1 MSQTW
6 KKSGGIKQFDAMN
19 NITVNSI
26 TTDEFAMRT
35 PYKGTFTISGELYVF
50 DDASF
55 NKNVKISSN
64 EYVEKNIYL
73 RQKLVMGKEWE
84 RTDGAREDSYRNFF
98 ISDQSGVGLNIENP
112 NAVLDICGTSQ
123 NILHVY
129 SSADK
134 TSNILARNK
143 NHHRIALEVD
153 NSNTQIVFTHHHSD
167 VEDVSSAIV
176 FEPTTE
182 QIRFPKQVA
191 ITSVLK
197 PSTASLVVASNSL
210 NEKPF
215 LNSIYD
221 VSSKS
226 VPLHVHSLDVSGI
239 AMAFFSNN
247 QDKGWYFGGGNYP
260 KDPTRQMGL
269 MGWQD
274 PSGTFLPS
282 QIQVTTGNNNLIKNR
297 ITTGINTYMPLTEDY
312 VLDINGPLKI
322 HHQEIREALRSNFT
336 IHSVSFSKKNPLF
349 GLAVGKENVIRDNIS
364 YNTIH
369 RTTDSGITWDST
381 DISFGIGSSG
391 QAQETTLGV
400 FAFDMSNAV
409 IVSKGAE
416 VLHIF
421 RTNTQGVQ
429 WSKDVSPDFFDNKP
443 TASTLKPYAIDFSN
457 ILLGETDIS
466 CNEIKFFSYSSSS
479 PTNVIGTMN
488 PNRQITSMDGYMDL
502 YGNATILTADT
513 SGCIY
518 KYTYTQSNDTFTYGP
533 NQHYN
538 LGSPYLFIT
547 SSEVNDYVLACG
559 NNIISVKTFYD
570 VSFTDISFDNQ
581 SLVFNHAV
589 VRDLSHA
596 IVVGNDGVIY
606 YARNDI
612 REKSNWNRVTEDM
625 VRGMGNAELIIHN
638 TRQLTHVHSTD
649 NSCNFIFTYGS
660 RLVHAYLPDLWFP
673 EDSPPLISIDGHI
686 ETTRQSIHVFENH
699 VETIHIGRYAKD
711 TLIDMCGNVH
721 VNNSF
726 HHNIHSNHVHIQKGG
741 AGIFLDDI
749 SSSEPFLYKN
759 DVPPPNLNTALYDI
773 SNTVSLNGTI
783 WIKGNLVVDG
793 STNIINDNFDVK
805 TGQSIVLKGTLQPT
819 MHVSFL
825 DFSNCDNDFKG
836 SGFYISNNRT
846 TDADS
851 GTAHFCVSHEGF
863 MKVSNEHIDKLSFRS
878 IGHHNVVALDF
889 SNIQTYTPQFNSLL
903 VLNQHNIPNVLSD
916 VSDNFYIRSSHCDNT
931 TIDVSARML
940 NIFDLSVNKNVDIFG
955 KEFVAG
961 DVSFNSQLAVGKH
974 VQFYHTLDVEDDVS
988 FHDNVYVDGDIVI
1001 GNRDNQGLGYKSS
1014 RITFNSGVTDSGD
1027 FARLEY
1033 FDDSRD
1039 ISFLRYGSDF
1049 FDRSSSLLDVS
1060 SSCLLIHTM
1069 KSGDGSNNDN
1079 MIIRAAANMVLDTGA
1094 YIIGDVPTASNRPTN
1109 AGDILILPNGG
1120 NLGVGKIN
1128 PNAVLDV
1135 SGDVSFNSQLAVG
1148 KHVQFYHTLDVEDD
1162 VSFHDNVYVDGDIV
1176 IGNRD
1181 NQGLGYKSS
1190 RITFNSGVT
1199 DSGDFARLEYF
1210 DDSRDI
1216 SFLRYGSDFFDR
1228 SSSLLDVSSSC
1239 LLIHTMKSG
1248 DGSNNDNM
1256 IIRAAANMVL
1266 DTGAYIIGD
1275 VPTASNRPTNAGDI
1289 LILPN
1294 GGNLGVGKINPNAVL
1309 DVSGD
1314 VSFNSQLAV
1323 GKHVQFYHT
1332 LDVEDD
1338 VSFHDNVYVDGD
1350 IVIGNR
1356 DNQGLGY
1363 KSSRITFN
1371 SGVTDS
1377 GDFARLEYF
1386 DDISGSSDVLK
1397 SLRYGGNFYDST
1409 SAKSSC
1415 LLISTANNG
1424 HGNDNMIIR
1433 PAAHLVIDTGVYT
1446 GGTSITSSGGGG
1458 QIMIFPNGGSNKK
1471 VSIGKPSDD
1480 DESYSMQPG
1489 LQPILDVSGDVHFEN
1504 SLYVQGDFIIK
1515 GALKSQAQLEVTGD
1529 VTFINMTV
1537 SGETTLNGLTTSNN
1551 SILLCKKT
1559 DDADSKIE
1567 FQSKINSTDKA
1578 TIQYFDSTT
1587 KKPFLQYGPDF
1598 SGSAN
1603 NSCLAI
1609 SSYVDGQNI
1618 SGGDNILIRPASKL
1632 VLDTGYYSSSSV
1644 EAPSRTNRSSGGD
1657 ILILPNGGRL
1667 GIGRNDP
1674 KTNLDVSGD
1683 ISFNG
1688 KLYVRDNIGLGM
1700 QPTVDHKLSVAG
1712 GDVSFSNSLFV
1723 GGNATIQGNFTI
1735 QGTTTTINSTVQTIK
1750 DPVIILGEGSADLS
1764 SGWRDDYF
1772 DRGLMFKL
1780 TDTSYGF
1787 MGYDRSMS
1795 AFRFV
1800 NNITTEVSS
1809 NRVQS
1814 SDYSKEG
1821 TLFAKSYT
1829 CNDNSG
1835 IAQIVLYGS
1844 NTDGTAYS
1852 TWNGITTRKTA
1863 QVYNVANST
1872 LNHVFMYGCENITN
1886 TNDISGGV
1894 IVTEIASTGMSI
1906 YGNVFVKNDV
1916 SFNSKL
1922 YVGSDVSFNSKLFV
1936 KGDVSFNAK
1945 LYVNSDVSFAKGLTV
1960 NSDASFGGV
1969 LTVSNKSNFYNDV
1982 SLSKYLF
1989 VGSDV
1994 SFNSKLFVKGDV
2006 SFNAKLYVNSDVSFA
2021 KGLTVNSD
2029 ASFGGVLTVSNKSIF
2044 YNDVSLSKSLFVGS
2058 DVSFNSKL
2066 FVKEDVSFNAKLYV
2080 NSDVSFAKGLTVNSD
2095 ASFGGVLTV
2104 SNKSNFYNDVSLSK
2118 YLFVGSDVSFNSK
2131 LFVNGDVSFG
2141 SGLAVTGR
2149 STFNNDI
2156 SLNRYLFVGND
2167 VSLNTRLYVGG
2178 DVSFNQK
2185 LKVSGDVSFGSG
2197 LTVTGRSTFN
2207 NDISLSRYLFVGN
2220 DVSLNTRLYVGGDVS
2235 FNQKLKVS
2243 GDVSFGSGLTV
2254 TGRSTFNND
2263 ISLSRYLFVGN
2274 DVSLNTRLYVGGD
2287 VSLNAKLKVSGDVS
2301 FNGGLTVMGPS
2312 SFVNDVTLNAN
2323 LTVGD
2328 GVDIAGNLNVGGSV
2342 NIDGSGGGVNISGL
2356 IRGGLAVNRL
2366 DYSSNF
2372 MTWSHWQAGGIYYH
2386 TGSSGVNSV
2395 ITSYINNSTFY
2406 LYKEFAGVFASSM
2419 IFGYFSPLLS
2429 GSYTFYMNANDQG
2442 IFWLGSNARNGVF
2455 TYSNS
2460 LLESHEEETT
2470 QASVVLQAGKKY
2482 PVRFLYVNNAG
2493 AGVLIFK
2500 YTTPSNGTFDDVDF
2514 SQFYY
2519 SPFPGY
2525 DPSPDEFILDIDGGQ
2540 RVDDLYVS
2548 GNLMVTDG
2556 GDLTVM
2562 DGDVSFNGNL
2572 TVSGRSTF
2580 NNDIS
2585 LSNYLF
2591 VGNDVSLN
2599 TRLYVGGDVS
2609 FNQKLK
2615 VSGDVSFNG
2624 GLTVTG
2630 RSTFNNDISLSNYL
2644 FVGNDVSLNTRLYVG
2659 GDVSFNQKLKVSGDV
2674 SFGSGLTVT
2683 GRSTFINDISLSNYL
2698 FVGNDVSL
2706 NTRLYVGGDVSFNQK
2721 LKVSGDVSFG
2731 SGLTVTGR
2739 STFNNDISLSRYLFV
2754 GNDVSLNTRL
2764 YVGGDVSFN
2773 QKLKVSGDVSF
2784 GSGLTVT
2791 GRSTFNNDISL
2802 NRYLFVGNDVS
2813 LNKRL
2818 YVGSDVSL
2826 NAKLY
2831 VNGDVSFG
2839 AGVDIAGNFR
2849 VAGGGTVNLD
2859 SSGGVHV
2866 SGLISGGLALNKLV
2880 YNSTIMNKAN
2890 WLSNLI
2896 YYHTGS
2902 DGINSVS
2909 TGYTSSNSIVDIFN
2923 LHSIMIFGYFS
2934 VSSDVTYNIH
2944 ISIYSTRLLFWF
2956 GSNARTGYYTYANSR
2971 IKLDRTE
2978 NLNTSGYTTISMKAG
2993 KKYPIRI
3000 LKSSETL
3007 NDTSIGFKYS
3017 SNTSN
3022 NDGPWQNF
3030 DFSNFY
3036 YSPFPGYSP
3045 SPDVSV
3051 LKIDGGQRVDDL
3063 YVSGNLM
3070 LTDGGDLTVIGGGD
3084 VSFGGGLTVTGRSTF
3099 NNDISLSNYLFVGN
3113 DVSLNTRLYVG
3124 GNVSLNTKLYVNGD
3138 VSFGSGLT
3146 VTNRSTFNND
3156 ISLSRYLFV
3165 GNDVSLNTRLYVGGD
3180 VSFNQKLKVSG
3191 DVSFNAGLTVK
3202 GVSDFSGVTIKSV
3215 LKLEGGPVTDDV
3227 NVESSNK
3234 TNTYIRFGAAGSAD
3248 DWVYLRQIGTSD
3260 NIQLAL
3266 DFHDNSGD
3274 AGFVI
3279 RDISSAGNGAD
3290 SSFNERFKV
3299 KRGGGVVINGTL
3311 DVNGGAVTVIGDV
3324 TATSFNATSDYRMK
3338 ENVEKLSFAECSVE
3352 NLNPVSYI
3360 LKTNKQ
3366 PHIGFLAHELQEY
3379 FPTAVSGVKDG
3390 EAMQTVNYLELIPV
3404 LVKEIQELKKKVLFL
3419 ENDIDY
3425 LKQEL
3430 SGF

>member
-1210 DDSRDI
+1210 DD
-1216 SFLRYGSDFFDR
+1216 
-1228 SSSLLDVSSSC
+1228 
-1239 LLIHTMKSG
+1239 
-1248 DGSNNDNM
+1248 
-1256 IIRAAANMVL
+1256 
-1266 DTGAYIIGD
+1266 
-1275 VPTASNRPTNAGDI
+1275 
-1289 LILPN
+1289 
-1294 GGNLGVGKINPNAVL
+1294 
-1309 DVSGD
+1309 
-1314 VSFNSQLAV
+1314 
-1323 GKHVQFYHT
+1323 
-1332 LDVEDD
+1332 
-1338 VSFHDNVYVDGD
+1338 
-1350 IVIGNR
+1350 
-1356 DNQGLGY
+1356 
-1363 KSSRITFN
+1363 
-1371 SGVTDS
+1371 
-1377 GDFARLEYF
+1377 
-1386 DDISGSSDVLK
+1386 ISGSSDVLK

-2131 LFVNGDVSFG
+2131 LFVKEDVSFG
-2141 SGLAVTGR
+2141 SGLA
-2149 STFNNDI
+2149 
-2156 SLNRYLFVGND
+2156 
-2167 VSLNTRLYVGG
+2167 
-2178 DVSFNQK
+2178 
-2185 LKVSGDVSFGSG
+2185 
-2197 LTVTGRSTFN
+2197 
-2207 NDISLSRYLFVGN
+2207 
-2220 DVSLNTRLYVGGDVS
+2220 
-2235 FNQKLKVS
+2235 
-2243 GDVSFGSGLTV
+2243 
-2254 TGRSTFNND
+2254 
-2263 ISLSRYLFVGN
+2263 
-2274 DVSLNTRLYVGGD
+2274 
-2287 VSLNAKLKVSGDVS
+2287 
-2301 FNGGLTVMGPS
+2301 
-2312 SFVNDVTLNAN
+2312 
-2323 LTVGD
+2323 
-2328 GVDIAGNLNVGGSV
+2328 
-2342 NIDGSGGGVNISGL
+2342 
-2356 IRGGLAVNRL
+2356 
-2366 DYSSNF
+2366 
-2372 MTWSHWQAGGIYYH
+2372 
-2386 TGSSGVNSV
+2386 
-2395 ITSYINNSTFY
+2395 
-2406 LYKEFAGVFASSM
+2406 
-2419 IFGYFSPLLS
+2419 
-2429 GSYTFYMNANDQG
+2429 
-2442 IFWLGSNARNGVF
+2442 
-2455 TYSNS
+2455 
-2460 LLESHEEETT
+2460 
-2470 QASVVLQAGKKY
+2470 
-2482 PVRFLYVNNAG
+2482 
-2493 AGVLIFK
+2493 
-2500 YTTPSNGTFDDVDF
+2500 
-2514 SQFYY
+2514 
-2519 SPFPGY
+2519 
-2525 DPSPDEFILDIDGGQ
+2525 
-2540 RVDDLYVS
+2540 
-2548 GNLMVTDG
+2548 
-2556 GDLTVM
+2556 
-2562 DGDVSFNGNL
+2562 
-2572 TVSGRSTF
+2572 
-2580 NNDIS
+2580 
-2585 LSNYLF
+2585 
-2591 VGNDVSLN
+2591 
-2599 TRLYVGGDVS
+2599 
-2609 FNQKLK
+2609 
-2615 VSGDVSFNG
+2615 
-2624 GLTVTG
+2624 
-2630 RSTFNNDISLSNYL
+2630 
-2644 FVGNDVSLNTRLYVG
+2644 
-2659 GDVSFNQKLKVSGDV
+2659 
-2674 SFGSGLTVT
+2674 
-2683 GRSTFINDISLSNYL
+2683 
-2698 FVGNDVSL
+2698 
-2706 NTRLYVGGDVSFNQK
+2706 
-2721 LKVSGDVSFG
+2721 
-2731 SGLTVTGR
+2731 
-2739 STFNNDISLSRYLFV
+2739 
-2754 GNDVSLNTRL
+2754 
-2764 YVGGDVSFN
+2764 
-2773 QKLKVSGDVSF
+2773 
-2784 GSGLTVT
+2784 VT